1 MSHPQSAA
9 VHPAAT
15 FQRTNGVA
23 RGSARAPLSATAL
36 WLIVAVLV
44 TAAWSVG
51 RLKLYA
57 PGDAIGYYLGLAG
70 ALMMLAL
77 LLYPLRKH
85 VRVFERLGALK
96 HWFKLHMFFGITGP
110 ILILFHSNLH
120 LGSLNAAVAFYSM
133 VIVAGSGIV
142 GRFIYTRVH
151 HGLYGRESTLQ
162 EQQARL
168 GLANAE
174 TKSRLHFAPS
184 VEKRLSDF
192 EAYATGQMS
201 GPHLRAVRFVT
212 IGLRARWAYHR
223 SAREL
228 ARVLAQH
235 ATERRWTPDKLR
247 ERVNLA
253 RSAVRSYLD
262 TVQEVAQFRAY
273 ERMLSAWHV
282 LHVPLVLMLAV
293 SSVVHVI
300 AVHMY

>member
-1 MSHPQSAA
+1 VGHPQSAA
-9 VHPAAT
+9 VDPAAT
-15 FQRTNGVA
+15 FRRANAVP

-36 WLIVAVLV
+36 WLIVVGLV
-44 TAAWSVG
+44 TAAWAVG
-51 RLKLYA
+51 RLKLYT
-57 PGDAIGYYLGLAG
+57 PGDDVGYYLGLAG

-85 VRVFERLGALK
+85 VRALERLGALR
-96 HWFKLHMFFGITGP
+96 HWFKLHMFFGIAGP

-120 LGSLNAAVAFYSM
+120 LGSLNAAVAFWSM

-168 GLANAE
+168 GLANSE

-184 VEKRLSDF
+184 VEERLTEF
-192 EAYATGQMS
+192 EAYATGQIARPIS
-201 GPHLRAVRFVT
+201 RALRFVT
-212 IGLRARWAYHR
+212 IGLRAHWAYHR
-223 SAREL
+223 SARDL
-228 ARVLAQH
+228 AHILAQH
-235 ATERRWTPDKLR
+235 AAERRWTPDKLR

-253 RSAVRSYLD
+253 RATVQGYLD